1 MWSSLSPLRSTQL
14 LALSNLSVTPSVAG
28 TIFGALEYLTSFP
41 YGCTEQTMSSFL
53 PNVIVTQALKDL
65 QLKSKIDPA
74 ALEKKVRAGL
84 ERLYDYQHE
93 DGGWGWWKTDDSHP
107 FMTAYVVAGLAQA
120 KAAGL
125 RCPATTFWK
134 RAAPGCA
141 PCSIRARIVAPDV
154 RAYAV
159 LRAWSRAAQKISAL
173 LDAAWSPA
181 LRNDRIRTR
190 AARPGDAG
198 RLRRAAPPKR
208 PPRSNRRRCRTTSK
222 RAGPSTAT
230 RCSISAGDATPEATA
245 HALKLLTLLRP
256 ASPLLPKAALW
267 LVNHRDQGYYWS
279 STKQTAMVVYGLTG
293 YLKASGEL
301 HPEFRRHTRGERKA
315 NLIEPFQRS
324 RRPRARRAGN
334 PLKAADLAPGAN
346 KIRISKSGEGRLYWS
361 ARADYYSTEE
371 KQAAT
376 GSQSLSLTRD
386 YFKLIPVKEGGRIV
400 YQLDPLDGPAQIGDV
415 LVARL
420 TISGG
425 SWRYLLV
432 EDPIPA
438 GVEFIE
444 NDQYYRLKNQP
455 PWWRY
460 FYARREFHDDH
471 AALFQTWFTGK
482 EAQHL
487 YLMKV
492 VNPGKFRVSPARV
505 QPMYQ
510 PQFLSTT
517 DSKVLE
523 VK

>member
-1 MWSSLSPLRSTQL
+1 
-14 LALSNLSVTPSVAG
+14 
-28 TIFGALEYLTSFP
+28 
-41 YGCTEQTMSSFL
+41 
-53 PNVIVTQALKDL
+53 
-65 QLKSKIDPA
+65 
-74 ALEKKVRAGL
+74 
-84 ERLYDYQHE
+84 
-93 DGGWGWWKTDDSHP
+93 
-107 FMTAYVVAGLAQA
+107 MTAYVVAGLAQA
-120 KAAGL
+120 KAAGYEVREDVLEKGGAWL
-125 RCPATTFWK
+125 RALLESGK
-134 RAAPGCA
+134 NL
-141 PCSIRARIVAPDV
+141 APDV

-159 LRAWSRAAQKISAL
+159 FALVETGVKDKALLDSAWSLRSPMSAYGTALLGLAMQAASDSRAAEAAATLESEAVSDDREASWPVHRDEM
-173 LDAAWSPA
+173 LDF
-181 LRNDRIRTR
+181 T
-190 AARPGDAG
+190 
-198 RLRRAAPPKR
+198 
-208 PPRSNRRRCRTTSK
+208 
-222 RAGPSTAT
+222 
-230 RCSISAGDATPEATA
+230 GDATPEATA
-245 HALKLLTLLRP
+245 HALKLLTASRP
-256 ASPLLPKAALW
+256 SSPLLPKAALW

-301 HPEFRRHTRGERKA
+301 HPNFGVTLAVNGKQ
-315 NLIEPFQRS
+315 ISSS
-324 RRPRARRAGN
+324 RFSEAAGLA
-334 PLKAADLAPGAN
+334 PDAPVIRLKAADLAPGAN

-361 ARADYYSTEE
+361 ARAVYYSTEE
-371 KQAAT
+371 KQAPT
-376 GSQSLSLTRD
+376 SSQSLGLTRD
-386 YFKLIPVKEGGRIV
+386 YFKLTPVKEGDRIV
-400 YQLDPLDGPAQIGDV
+400 YQLDPLDGPAHIGDV

-444 NDQYYRLKNQP
+444 NDQFYRLKNRP
-455 PWWRY
+455 PWWRH

-492 VNPGKFRVSPARV
+492 VNPGNFRVSPARV

-517 DSKVLE
+517 DSKLLE